1 MKDVQYDYDLK
12 DKVALVT
19 GGSRGIGRAVALTL
33 AKQGM
38 HVAICGRTE
47 KSLEQTTADISSC
60 GVKSW
65 GLKAD
70 VSRVDD
76 VERFVNDAVEAAGR
90 VDVLVNNAVTST
102 SAPFDELTDDEFRY
116 HIDVKLMAYIRIAR
130 LALGHMA
137 ERRSG
142 RIVNIGGMTARIV
155 APLRMTNGVV
165 NAGVANFTKQFA
177 GYAAQ
182 YNVTVNCVHPGYTAT
197 ERIMQI
203 FEREAKETKT
213 DIDSVIAKRTDDIP
227 LGRIIQP
234 EDIASAVLFFCSPLA
249 DMITGQ
255 CIAVDGGSGEAVI
268 Y

>member
-1 MKDVQYDYDLK
+1 MDFGLT

-19 GGSRGIGRAVALTL
+19 GGSRGIGRTVALML
-33 AKQGM
+33 AGQGM
-38 HVAICGRTE
+38 HVAICGRTLE
-47 KSLEQTTADISSC
+47 SLEKTANDIEAH
-60 GVKSW
+60 GVKAW
-65 GLKAD
+65 AYNAD
-70 VSRVDD
+70 VSRLED
-76 VERFVNDAVEAAGR
+76 VEKFVAEAVGAAGR

-102 SAPFDELTDDEFRY
+102 SAPFDKLTDDEFRY

-130 LALGHMA
+130 LVLKHMEKA
-137 ERRSG
+137 GAG

-155 APLRMTNGVV
+155 APFRMTNGVV

-177 GYAAQ
+177 GYAARH
-182 YNVTVNCVHPGYTAT
+182 NVTVNCVHPGYTAT

-203 FEREAKETKT
+203 FEREAKEAGS
-213 DIDSVIAKRTDDIP
+213 DIDAVIAKRTGDIP
-227 LGRIIQP
+227 LGKLIRP

>member
-1 MKDVQYDYDLK
+1 
-12 DKVALVT
+12 VALVT

-33 AKQGM
+33 GGQGM
-38 HVAICGRTE
+38 KVAICGRTQN
-47 KSLEQTTADISSC
+47 SLDETVRDIRAL
-60 GVKSW
+60 GVEGW
-65 GLKAD
+65 GYRCD
-70 VSRVDD
+70 VSKK
-76 VERFVNDAVEAAGR
+76 EQLEKFVADAVGAAGR

-102 SAPFDELTDDEFRY
+102 SARFDQLTDDEFRY
-116 HIDVKLMAYIRIAR
+116 HIDVKLMAYVRIAR
-130 LALGHMA
+130 LVLSYMQRQSA
-137 ERRSG
+137 G

-155 APLRMTNGVV
+155 APLRMTNGIV

-182 YNVTVNCVHPGYTAT
+182 HNVTVNCVHPGYTAT

-203 FEREAKETKT
+203 FEREAKEAET
-213 DIDSVIAKRTDDIP
+213 DIDAVIAKRTGDIP
-227 LGRIIQP
+227 LGKLVKA

-249 DMITGQ
+249 EMVTGQ